1 MKENHLFDEES
12 KIKDFLYKKKKYFL
26 KKEVEKKKEKE
37 NFLKKL
43 NF

>member
-1 MKENHLFDEES
+1 MKKNQLFDEES
-12 KIKDFLYKKKKYFL
+12 KIEDFLNKKKKYFL

-37 NFLKKL
+37 KILKKL